1 MMSRWWMVRVS
12 LEPLDA
18 SIAMLDEFMW
28 CSTHDLRR
36 VRLDW
41 RANDTKKQAIV
52 ACRCLPLYHLLHS
65 STSCDLFIPLYIKG
79 PLVNHLILKIDL
91 CGIIF
96 ANHHL
101 RWPRCILLSLIFVTS
116 QLPLSLG
123 ALTLLTWERH
133 IFKADGHPMP
143 EGKLK
148 AQKEIMAP
156 EIFMV
161 HQVYG
166 STVDELCFLSPSPSF

>member
-1 MMSRWWMVRVS
+1 MIPRNKLLLLVGVCLSYIYSTVQLPVTS
-12 LEPLDA
+12 LFLCI
-18 SIAMLDEFMW
+18 S
-28 CSTHDLRR
+28 
-36 VRLDW
+36 
-41 RANDTKKQAIV
+41 
-52 ACRCLPLYHLLHS
+52 
-65 STSCDLFIPLYIKG
+65 KG

-166 STVDELCFLSPSPSF
+166 STVDELCFLSPSSSF